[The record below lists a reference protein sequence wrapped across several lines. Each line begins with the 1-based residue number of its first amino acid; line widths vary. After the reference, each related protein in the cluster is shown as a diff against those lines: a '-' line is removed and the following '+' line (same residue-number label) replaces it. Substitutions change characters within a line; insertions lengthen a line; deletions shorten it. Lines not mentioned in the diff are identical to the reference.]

1 MSNAFDFGT
10 GNIAVALDVL
20 FPSNVNPGPGVGIDK
35 TGAVWTVSLDTPP
48 LAENISPAPSSN
60 YFVSI
65 YDNEQGLYEK
75 VRLDNLV
82 AAATASL
89 DVRTPIGDT
98 NYTVLSSDRYVGL
111 TAQLT
116 VNRTLSLPPAN
127 TAAGRELTLQDE
139 VGGLSG
145 AHYWII
151 GTTGTDTINGHG
163 SGMVLSTAYGG
174 LKLRS
179 NGSNAWNVILTTGA
193 TVLQDA
199 SYTANGN
206 DHAIVMATLTVP
218 RGVILPAAAQ
228 YAPGQR
234 LLIVDQSGSCSST
247 NTITITPHAGDLI
260 NGVSSAV
267 LQQAFD
273 FRGLISDA
281 VSKWTIVD
289 TSQGAGGSGGPVH
302 STDIVDASPLGRAL
316 ITQTTAAADRT
327 SLGSGLT
334 GDQLFLAAS
343 PGAAR
348 TTLGSGAVGDQV
360 FTSATTGAA
369 QTALGLASGAT
380 MPATSVGASPPATP
394 LVGQQWW
401 NSNDGQLYVWYND
414 GTSSQWVPASNF
426 NVAGVYLPL
435 TGGTVSGALTVTAR
449 ASFTAPLSLGG
460 AAIPPTAIPSTIV
473 GPAITVMNASGTTP
487 SLNLACN
494 AYYDGTN
501 WRYSGAGAGAS
512 FISVGNSASDGAVA
526 FYIAPT
532 GAANGIATSVLEMS
546 VSNASGV
553 QIPAPAGLTVT
564 NNLTANANATIAGN
578 LTAGSSSAFTVVAPN
593 ASLAGTL
600 TMGAASNGISYSKFY
615 PGNTVAFGWTGSA
628 LHAYVNATDIGAITV
643 TSDRR
648 LKSNLEISAFDAL
661 AAVNALPVYSC
672 DYTPPVPGSPAQPW
686 DCAIIADEVEQFIPT
701 AYEPPA
707 TDDGLASVRQLSLI
721 ATLLKAVQQLS
732 AKVEALEARQSGEV

>member
-35 TGAVWTVSLDTPP
+35 TGAVWTVSLNTPP
-48 LAENISPAPSSN
+48 LAENISPAPTSN

-116 VNRTLSLPPAN
+116 ANRTLSLPPAN

-151 GTTGTDTINGHG
+151 GSTGTDTINGRG

-218 RGVILPAAAQ
+218 RGVTLPAAAQ

-247 NTITITPHAGDLI
+247 NTITITPRAGDLI
-260 NGVSSAV
+260 NGVGSAV
-267 LQQAFD
+267 LQQAYD

-281 VSKWTIVD
+281 VSRWTIVD
-289 TSQGAGGSGGPVH
+289 TSQGAGGGGGGPVH
-302 STDIVDASPLGRAL
+302 STDIVDSSPLGRAL

-343 PGAAR
+343 PGGAR
-348 TTLGSGAVGDQV
+348 VTLGSGTVGDQV

-380 MPATSVGASPPATP
+380 MPATSVGTAPPATP

-414 GTSSQWVPASNF
+414 GTSSQWVPATNL

-435 TGGTVSGALTVTAR
+435 TGGTVSGPLTVTGALT
-449 ASFTAPLSLGG
+449 ASGALNLAGLPPILRGYIGGLSTAWVDATHISVAPGVATSDDNTVMMTLPATLTKTLAAWAAGSGGMLDTGALGSNTYHIFLIMRPDTGVVDVLASLSPTAPTLPASYTKKRRIGAIATGSSPFNIVQYVQNGDKFEWMAPIATYAGVPGSAAVAMLAAVPVGIIVEAIVSGFISDTVAGAIFYISSLQISD
-460 AAIPPTAIPSTIV
+460 ATPS
-473 GPAITVMNASGTTP
+473 GSAITAQVSATGQNFVWSRRVMTNASGQVRTRLQSTT
-487 SLNLACN
+487 
-494 AYYDGTN
+494 
-501 WRYSGAGAGAS
+501 
-512 FISVGNSASDGAVA
+512 
-526 FYIAPT
+526 
-532 GAANGIATSVLEMS
+532 
-546 VSNASGV
+546 
-553 QIPAPAGLTVT
+553 
-564 NNLTANANATIAGN
+564 
-578 LTAGSSSAFTVVAPN
+578 
-593 ASLAGTL
+593 ASLQ
-600 TMGAASNGISYSKFY
+600 F
-615 PGNTVAFGWTGSA
+615 NTEGWIDTRGRFA
-628 LHAYVNATDIGAITV
+628 
-643 TSDRR
+643 
-648 LKSNLEISAFDAL
+648 
-661 AAVNALPVYSC
+661 
-672 DYTPPVPGSPAQPW
+672 
-686 DCAIIADEVEQFIPT
+686 
-701 AYEPPA
+701 
-707 TDDGLASVRQLSLI
+707 
-721 ATLLKAVQQLS
+721 
-732 AKVEALEARQSGEV
+732 